1 MNTLKLKLLKKTILP
16 LLLLLLTYTLFGQ
29 RGYLVTDS
37 TTLSGI
43 KIMDKGKTGN
53 ALWCEIKK
61 ENKTQKFS
69 PDDAKEYGFHDG
81 RTYVSKEIPY
91 SDSTRRFFL
100 EQLAEGKLTL
110 FYLAEKKHHTFFIEK
125 DSTSFSELR
134 KGKKHKDSYFQN
146 QLEKITS
153 DFPVIKENARF
164 VNYNPED
171 LGRFITDYNNRLYR
185 PFPRIRIGI
194 VVVSEMSKFKASSPK
209 TDGYKYIL
217 DYSKVDF
224 KYQNSLSGGLLIDL
238 PVSASYFSSHMEIQF
253 VKHNY
258 SYSVGVNE
266 KTIDISTNLSSI
278 KTPVLLRYTYP
289 LKKISPFI
297 NGGAIIAYN
306 TDKKTQMSGVESSEN
321 LISAPTISYLQEGF
335 AAGGGIEYRLNYK
348 HSLFFE
354 IRYNKLYSNDA
365 TLNNTDIQFLS
376 GFNF

>member
-16 LLLLLLTYTLFGQ
+16 PLLLLLTYTLFGQ

-43 KIMDKGKTGN
+43 KIMDKGKVGN

-61 ENKTQKFS
+61 GNKTQRFS
-69 PDDAKEYGFHDG
+69 PDDAKEYGFNDG

-100 EQLAEGKLTL
+100 EELAEGELTL

-194 VVVSEMSKFKASSPK
+194 VVVSEMSKFKAPAQK
-209 TDGYKYIL
+209 TDGYKYVL

-224 KYQNSLSGGLLIDL
+224 KYKNL
-238 PVSASYFSSHMEIQF
+238 PNCTKRSWC
-253 VKHNY
+253 
-258 SYSVGVNE
+258 
-266 KTIDISTNLSSI
+266 
-278 KTPVLLRYTYP
+278 
-289 LKKISPFI
+289 
-297 NGGAIIAYN
+297 
-306 TDKKTQMSGVESSEN
+306 
-321 LISAPTISYLQEGF
+321 
-335 AAGGGIEYRLNYK
+335 
-348 HSLFFE
+348 
-354 IRYNKLYSNDA
+354 
-365 TLNNTDIQFLS
+365 
-376 GFNF
+376 FNFCKFSKFECWNVSFKKLTCNIKKHGQLNLNWNQLF